1 MTMIRHGLF
10 IPSVCKI
17 FEDLQVAATL
27 YIIERTEGL
36 LASKFWAGQPWVEIH
51 AMPNLLDFEVEHGLI
66 SERHVYNA
74 RCMRRVR
81 RTQETVLGRHAGFC
95 DFFVPIASEG
105 RVQAILVTGPFA
117 TAPPTSTDVLEQW
130 RTVTGRQG
138 HPADPEFT
146 HYVGVTSSTLVLDG
160 NLVGKFRRMLEC
172 LAALMVGRG
181 SSEVILARVASL
193 RGELS
198 IARLPERVWEAARAM
213 VDERTSRVWSDPVR
227 GPQRR
232 GLGLTGSPEHVVV
245 GLVTGRQRNTDPV
258 TDVLRRHAFQRT
270 CVELARA
277 RKTVMSGKL
286 GDNGVTF
293 LCVGQ
298 GSAERARRRLVD
310 LAEEASS
317 MARRRFRLALHCGIS
332 ALPLPLPAQY
342 QAALAAAESALSR
355 GESLAY
361 AESSVGPT
369 RLLGDLRRE
378 LAELAEKDP
387 KALPAHFDRFLE
399 AVAVRSAYRA
409 EVARAH
415 LEAAFERLSDALL
428 RSGAIDPKGA
438 VTIHGGMD
446 RALVEASTIN
456 DIFGIYRHAVG
467 DIVAALEQPAP
478 ARRERSLRRA
488 RDYVRQHYA
497 EPITLQQV
505 ARVAGFAPN
514 YFSELFHE
522 KEGMTFASYVTR
534 LRIDHAQELLIRTP
548 LNLQRVAQLSGFSSA
563 DYLSR
568 VFKRTMSETPIQY
581 RWRARHERRPIAKRK
596 LVRKII

>member
-1 MTMIRHGLF
+1 M
-10 IPSVCKI
+10 
-17 FEDLQVAATL
+17 
-27 YIIERTEGL
+27 
-36 LASKFWAGQPWVEIH
+36 ASNFWVGQPWVEIH
-51 AMPNLLDFEVEHGLI
+51 ALPNLLNFEVEHGLI

-95 DFFVPIASEG
+95 DFFVPITSEG

-146 HYVGVTSSTLVLDG
+146 HYVAVTSSTLVLEG

-172 LAALMVGRG
+172 LADLMVGRG
-181 SSEVILARVASL
+181 SSEVIAARVASL
-193 RGELS
+193 RVEHS
-198 IARLPERVWEAARAM
+198 IARLPERVWDAARAM

-232 GLGLTGSPEHVVV
+232 SLGLAEYPGARGSSGWSPAGNE
-245 GLVTGRQRNTDPV
+245 TANPV
-258 TDVLRRHAFQRT
+258 ADVLRRHAFQRS

-277 RKTVMSGKL
+277 RKTVMSGKI

-293 LCVGQ
+293 LCVAQ

-317 MARRRFRLALHCGIS
+317 LARRRFRLTLHCGIS
-332 ALPLPLPAQY
+332 VLPLPLPAQY

-355 GESLAY
+355 GEPLAD
-361 AESSVGPT
+361 AESSVGPAK
-369 RLLGDLRRE
+369 LLGDLRRE

-415 LEAAFERLSDALL
+415 VEAALERLSEALV
-428 RSGAIDPKGA
+428 RSGAINPKGA
-438 VTIHGGMD
+438 LTIQAGDGGSA
-446 RALVEASTIN
+446 RRSEHHQ
-456 DIFGIYRHAVG
+456 RHLRDLSSRG
-467 DIVAALEQPAP
+467 RGHRGRLEHPAP
-478 ARRERSLRRA
+478 RSA
-488 RDYVRQHYA
+488 
-497 EPITLQQV
+497 
-505 ARVAGFAPN
+505 
-514 YFSELFHE
+514 
-522 KEGMTFASYVTR
+522 
-534 LRIDHAQELLIRTP
+534 
-548 LNLQRVAQLSGFSSA
+548 
-563 DYLSR
+563 
-568 VFKRTMSETPIQY
+568 
-581 RWRARHERRPIAKRK
+581 
-596 LVRKII
+596 